1 MVRRLQ
7 ARVSGHVQGVGFR
20 GFVALRAQRLRLR
33 GYVRNLMGGEVEVV
47 AEGEEHDLRNLLQV
61 LEAGPRAARVTNV
74 QVSWAEPTGEFASFT
89 VRGTSY

>member
-1 MVRRLQ
+1 MVKRLQ
-7 ARVSGHVQGVGFR
+7 ARVSGRVQGVGFR
-20 GFVALRAQRLRLR
+20 GFVALRAHSLRLQ

-61 LEAGPRAARVTNV
+61 LEAGPRGAHVTNV
-74 QVSWAEPTGEFASFT
+74 QASWTDPTGEFADFT